1 MHPASLWL
9 YTHWSKEYL
18 PNNMWVAASS
28 EGIIMRNENLD
39 IVINEVSN
47 QNLNNIVFAF
57 ITFDT
62 WQ

>member
-1 MHPASLWL
+1 MHAASLWL
-9 YTHWSKEYL
+9 YSHWSEEYL

-28 EGIIMRNENLD
+28 EGIIVRDENLD
-39 IVINEVSN
+39 SVINEVAN
-47 QNLNNIVFAF
+47 QSLNNIVFAF